1 MSVYNKTMITRIVD
15 TLQEVFTNVPTSTE
29 PKAADPVARAKVIGK
44 SASMK
49 AAAISS
55 ALALPPGPAGL
66 LTIIP
71 DLLLIWKLQGQMVAD
86 VAGAYGKSVVLT
98 REGMLYCLFKHAG
111 AQMVRNMVVAEGS
124 RLLIRRATPEIL
136 TKTLERVGLTFSS
149 RIAGQAASRWLPV
162 AGAMGVGAFAY
173 YDTNRIS
180 KTAQQTFAADIAVDN

>member
-1 MSVYNKTMITRIVD
+1 MIQRIVGALHEAFS
-15 TLQEVFTNVPTSTE
+15 TVPTSNE

-55 ALALPPGPAGL
+55 ALALPPGPAGM

-86 VAGAYGKSVVLT
+86 VASAYGKTVVLT

-111 AQMVRNMVVAEGS
+111 AQVVRNMVVREGS

-136 TKTLERVGLTFSS
+136 TKTLERVGVSLSS
-149 RIAGQAASRWLPV
+149 RLAGQAATRWLPV
-162 AGAMGVGAFAY
+162 AGAVGVGAFAY

-180 KTAQQTFAADIAVDN
+180 KTAQQTFASDIAVDN